1 MRALYGLKFMKR
13 TCPNC
18 REKAVPISK
27 LVLSS
32 LNVRCENCRVLVGTH
47 WILNFLFFTVAFVVC
62 LFSTLLII
70 DEVGSGFEKVV
81 LIVLVW
87 ILAGILREVVVPL
100 EIKVSRID

>member
-1 MRALYGLKFMKR
+1 
-13 TCPNC
+13 
-18 REKAVPISK
+18 V
-27 LVLSS
+27 V
-32 LNVRCENCRVLVGTH
+32 
-47 WILNFLFFTVAFVVC
+47 FVVC